1 MPELPE
7 VETVLRSLLP
17 KIKGKKINTVR
28 VRHKDVV
35 GWPKTVIKF
44 SQGLCGKKIS
54 GGFRRGKLLLF
65 TLNEEEKLII
75 HLRMTGRL
83 FYMEKCYQPRKH
95 AHLVLD
101 FSGGGALI
109 FEDTRRFGRVYLI
122 KTGEEKYA
130 GNLEKLGPE
139 PLDPE
144 FDLETFSG
152 SLKQRKGRI
161 KGLLLNQSFIAGLG
175 NIYVDEILFR
185 SQIHPETTAQHL
197 DDRAISKIYSNMKEI
212 LNEAIAGRGTTFRD
226 YRDGEGRAGDFQDL
240 LKVYGREGKEC
251 PYCVE
256 KIERKKVAGRSSFF
270 CPCCQKDDKNDPGS
284 IRKRN

>member
-1 MPELPE
+1 LPELPE
-7 VETVLRSLLP
+7 VETVLSSLLP
-17 KIKGKKINTVR
+17 KIKGKKIKTVR

-35 GWPKTVIKF
+35 GWPETAIKF

-65 TLNEEEKLII
+65 TLDEEGKLIF

-83 FYMEKCYQPRKH
+83 YYSDKIYQPRKH

-101 FSGGGALI
+101 FSGGGTLI
-109 FEDTRRFGRVYLI
+109 FEDTRRFGRVYLV

-144 FDLETFSG
+144 FDLKAFSQA
-152 SLKQRKGRI
+152 LKQKKGRI

-185 SQIHPETTAQHL
+185 SQIHPETSAQNL
-197 DDRAISKIYSNMKEI
+197 EDRAICRIYTSMKEI

-240 LKVYGREGKEC
+240 LKVYGREGEKC
-251 PYCVE
+251 PYCSDY
-256 KIERKKVAGRSSFF
+256 IERKKVAGRSSFF
-270 CPCCQKDDKNDPGS
+270 CPCCQKDDVNDSGS
-284 IRKRN
+284 VRKR